1 MPDGRG
7 CREGKGLL
15 GCRLVLEVVGVQAD
29 VDDAFG
35 AADPFEDVSLES
47 RGLGLDDGDDSA
59 GRLVDVVDL
68 ESFEGRKCFE
78 RTAFGAGGE
87 RDDNGGVVHS
97 VAFFTFR

>member
-1 MPDGRG
+1 MNAVGV

-47 RGLGLDDGDDSA
+47 RGLGLDDGDDSTWWTSSPSRA
-59 GRLVDVVDL
+59 ESALSARL
-68 ESFEGRKCFE
+68 S
-78 RTAFGAGGE
+78 APAA
-87 RDDNGGVVHS
+87 S
-97 VAFFTFR
+97 VMTTEE